1 MCFVSFLL
9 VKLLINILAVPFS
22 ACISVEVGRPVRFFL
37 SESRWQQVNHVFNC
51 LKKVLP
57 ATAFNQDTS
66 TGTHP
71 PSASKAVTS
80 EPSTPERLRQAL
92 TNLDSIS
99 FVTSQIV
106 ANWEVVKEHKAKSEI
121 HSSISGI
128 KFCIATSRKRPP
140 PATQGH
146 DTRTD
151 VISEITATADIA
163 DLQLKTVYHS
173 QKLQPFLKPWTVA
186 GEFKLLWL
194 QWSSQ
199 PYVEIRV
206 DTETLTMDVGP
217 EHLFCFTDMHR
228 HVAPFLEAQG
238 DEAPRPSWH
247 QQGKEEHQHDI
258 LYQDDLRAG
267 IFQYVSLALE
277 DPKPYQVVFD
287 KMAGTMVWCYP
298 EPRTLTRVDIYP
310 VPFIAASEY
319 STMVEA
325 DPKEQV
331 LCALQYYDSL
341 RDTFITYR
349 QFHLSESKFCQLD
362 LPSFYEKQHIAVSST
377 WRVCIDFSEDDSGS
391 GDGPIVV
398 SPGALA
404 ACMRVDSMF
413 SVDLLPRTQ
422 AVVNLGQVQVTL
434 LSHLALT
441 GKRLP
446 KALAFFTHDRLA
458 PEEQPFLT
466 LTLENFFLR
475 GYAWAAALHTQA
487 GGSVRLDV
495 LSYSFLTNSCLL
507 EPTFLEASVVRQEA
521 EGPDKPACVDA
532 SVTVKPLFIHVN
544 QSVIHTLNVAQE
556 GWAQVSEIV
565 ADVAAGPSGALAKKA
580 PMIFMTNYLVCN
592 DTLETIRFGQVGTE
606 ESILLASRSLHLYCW
621 RSHKLPPKLQACVE
635 GGKWKWCDPFSLD
648 ADGPQVNIQ
657 TSRSHPSLSSLH
669 SLSPL
674 LDLITYEL
682 CV

>member
-1 MCFVSFLL
+1 MPFPSPSQHHRH
-9 VKLLINILAVPFS
+9 ILPLPS
-22 ACISVEVGRPVRFFL
+22 TACISVEVGRPVRFFL
-37 SESRWQQVNHVFNC
+37 SESRWQQVIHVLNS

-57 ATAFNQDTS
+57 ASAFNKDM
-66 TGTHP
+66 GLPHP
-71 PSASKAVTS
+71 SSAEKKPHASD
-80 EPSTPERLRQAL
+80 PSTPERLRQAL
-92 TNLDSIS
+92 VSLDSIS
-99 FVTSQIV
+99 FTTSQIV
-106 ANWEVVKEHKAKSEI
+106 VNWEVLKEHKAKSEI
-121 HSSISGI
+121 HSSISGV
-128 KFCIATSRKRPP
+128 KFCIATSRKRSPTTLGLDARP
-140 PATQGH
+140 
-146 DTRTD
+146 D
-151 VISEITATADIA
+151 VISDITATADIS

-173 QKLQPFLKPWTVA
+173 QKLQPFLKPWTVS

-206 DTETLTMDVGP
+206 DTETLTIDVGP
-217 EHLFCFTDMHR
+217 EHLFCFKDMYR
-228 HVAPFLEAQG
+228 HVAPLLEAHS
-238 DEAPRPSWH
+238 DRTPRQPWH
-247 QQGKEEHQHDI
+247 QQAKEEHQHDI

-319 STMVEA
+319 STMVER

-362 LPSFYEKQHIAVSST
+362 LPSFYEKQHIAVSSI

-391 GDGPIVV
+391 DDGLIVV

-446 KALAFFTHDRLA
+446 KELRFFTCDRLA

-466 LTLENFFLR
+466 VTLENTFLR
-475 GYAWAAALHTQA
+475 SYVWAAALHTQA
-487 GGSVRLDV
+487 GGSVRADV

-507 EPTFLEASVVRQEA
+507 EPTFLEASMVRQEA
-521 EGPDKPACVDA
+521 EGPDKPACIDS

-565 ADVAAGPSGALAKKA
+565 ADVSAGPNTNLVKKA
-580 PMIFMTNYLVCN
+580 PMIFMTNYLICN

-648 ADGPQVNIQ
+648 ADGPQVTTRSSYS
-657 TSRSHPSLSSLH
+657 TSSTSL
-669 SLSPL
+669 
-674 LDLITYEL
+674 TYPI
-682 CV
+682 